1 MDFFVFV
8 CNAPMFCLQ
17 KKVSSTRIEKS
28 INYGRSKRAVPEETT
43 MAGAHEEEL
52 AGAEEADLLRSFSVP
67 RVEPSELLRRSRAD
81 ETAPPSRQRLLEL
94 WLRYWNAWETDSLP
108 DGVWWDQDA
117 IQGLL
122 SDHVILIK
130 PEGAFQGKEV
140 VLDEYECFA
149 KRFPASRKMERRLTD
164 VFVDERRQTTTAAYE
179 VIIPEGILPEDE
191 DEEDGEG
198 GGGGG
203 KDREGGRLRRR
214 QSATSRI
221 FSVAEVLRWSLKDDE
236 SGKGPLLEVHYFG
249 SGVRLTTSRIKGKLH
264 RARQHRKRS
273 GRGDEDVAELEL
285 GAFDFN
291 LELGEDVVLDTSTVS
306 DDRPLAQLTFTYI
319 SALLRSDK
327 DQVLSLVAED
337 YKHLTAFGDSLAH
350 FGPAAGGGKV
360 KGEVGFALLL
370 QDDEQRRLADGLFL
384 FFIFCVLVRARLT
397 PATATRRRGPCRSR
411 GATSSARR

>member
-1 MDFFVFV
+1 
-8 CNAPMFCLQ
+8 
-17 KKVSSTRIEKS
+17 
-28 INYGRSKRAVPEETT
+28 
-43 MAGAHEEEL
+43 MAGAHEEV
-52 AGAEEADLLRSFSVP
+52 GRAEGDLLRSFSVP
-67 RVEPSELLRRSRAD
+67 RVEPSGCRRSRAD

-164 VFVDERRQTTTAAYE
+164 VFVDERRQATTAAYE

-203 KDREGGRLRRR
+203 KDREGGRLRRSGPHVEDLQR
-214 QSATSRI
+214 GGG
-221 FSVAEVLRWSLKDDE
+221 LGWSLKDDE

-370 QDDEQRRLADGLFL
+370 QDDEQRRLADRLFSL
-384 FFIFCVLVRARLT
+384 FA
-397 PATATRRRGPCRSR
+397 S
-411 GATSSARR
+411 SSAQD

>member
-1 MDFFVFV
+1 MT
-8 CNAPMFCLQ
+8 A
-17 KKVSSTRIEKS
+17 T
-28 INYGRSKRAVPEETT
+28 VPDETT

-221 FSVAEVLRWSLKDDE
+221 FSVAEVLRWSLKDDD

-319 SALLRSDK
+319 SAVLRSDK

-360 KGEVGFALLL
+360 KGEVGFALLF
-370 QDDEQRRLADGLFL
+370 QDDEQRHLADGLFL
-384 FFIFCVLVRARLT
+384 FLFFA
-397 PATATRRRGPCRSR
+397 S
-411 GATSSARR
+411 SSAQD